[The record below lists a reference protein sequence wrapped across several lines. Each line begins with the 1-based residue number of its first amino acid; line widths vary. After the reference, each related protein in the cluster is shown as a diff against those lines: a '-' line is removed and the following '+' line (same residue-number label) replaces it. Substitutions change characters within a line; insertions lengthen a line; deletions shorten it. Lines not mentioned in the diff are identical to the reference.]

1 MQWRVRR
8 FFWVNGHGLFFGNGC
23 GGTVS
28 LAPATLPWKNRWL
41 SLCTSLQVDMA
52 TASTKK

>member
-23 GGTVS
+23 RGTVS

-41 SLCTSLQVDMA
+41 SLRTSLQADMA